1 MRKILILVYS
11 FVFTAY
17 VYTQE
22 EADARAIGMA
32 LAQTA
37 VSENTD
43 AYRWNPANLGLNYK
57 LKPKL
62 TIAYT
67 GFGFNNRNNIFSRT
81 DYNKYNGR
89 VLSEADKADIRDLL
103 KGKKAF
109 DFNGSGA
116 ARALSVQY
124 KNYAVNFEAGGN
136 GNMQLPREILDV
148 VFAKDAYE
156 VGSENLSARGKGG
169 GMAALRTSLSAGFPL
184 TGLFDKHIRE
194 IAVGATLTYMRGI
207 KQVTIKD
214 FRAFIAESDSFI
226 TGARFHTL
234 QSSGGNGFSLSFG
247 VSAQINKEWF
257 AGISVIDVY
266 SKMQWKTLNEKRV
279 AQFDVRSEDIFN
291 AKKKSVD
298 TTIYGG
304 QYSTRLPGML
314 RAGVG
319 YQLDKEWLLAGD
331 IEVILHNAPGNV
343 TPRIAV
349 GAENH
354 RWRKV
359 ILRSGLSVGGVNQ
372 GLDMALGAGFLMGK
386 TILDV
391 GTNNLEGMISQR
403 SFSFALQIKTVF

>member
-1 MRKILILVYS
+1 
-11 FVFTAY
+11 
-17 VYTQE
+17 
-22 EADARAIGMA
+22 
-32 LAQTA
+32 
-37 VSENTD
+37 
-43 AYRWNPANLGLNYK
+43 
-57 LKPKL
+57 
-62 TIAYT
+62 
-67 GFGFNNRNNIFSRT
+67 
-81 DYNKYNGR
+81 
-89 VLSEADKADIRDLL
+89 
-103 KGKKAF
+103 
-109 DFNGSGA
+109 
-116 ARALSVQY
+116 
-124 KNYAVNFEAGGN
+124 
-136 GNMQLPREILDV
+136 
-148 VFAKDAYE
+148 
-156 VGSENLSARGKGG
+156 
-169 GMAALRTSLSAGFPL
+169 
-184 TGLFDKHIRE
+184 
-194 IAVGATLTYMRGI
+194 
-207 KQVTIKD
+207 
-214 FRAFIAESDSFI
+214 
-226 TGARFHTL
+226 
-234 QSSGGNGFSLSFG
+234 
-247 VSAQINKEWF
+247 
-257 AGISVIDVY
+257 
-266 SKMQWKTLNEKRV
+266 
-279 AQFDVRSEDIFN
+279 EDIFN